1 MATLHYFPCI
11 PVFAELIKQ
20 QQILFDDSLPFQR
33 STFRNRT
40 IIVGSNGVIQL
51 SVPIIGGR
59 SVKLPYS
66 EIQIDYK
73 NDWQRD
79 HFRTLCTV
87 YGNSPF
93 YMFYKDEL
101 AVLFESKPIFL
112 FEWNLQCLK
121 LVFKKIKLETP
132 IFLERELAENDS
144 SRLMVDPLLP
154 TNYAADCFSPFLR
167 YPQVFEDKIG
177 FKPNLSILDLLFNV
191 GPQTKS
197 LLLG

>member
-11 PVFAELIKQ
+11 PVFAELLNQ

-40 IIVGSNGVIQL
+40 IIAGSNGMIQL
-51 SVPIIGGR
+51 SIPIIGGR
-59 SVKLPYS
+59 SVKLPYRDI
-66 EIQIDYK
+66 EIDYK

-87 YGNSPF
+87 YDNSPF

-101 AVLFESKPIFL
+101 AVLFESKSTFL
-112 FEWNLQCLK
+112 FEWNLLCLK
-121 LVFKKIKLETP
+121 WVFRKIKLDTP
-132 IFLERELAENDS
+132 ILFEKEFNENDS
-144 SRLMVDPLLP
+144 SIFVVDRLLP
-154 TNYAADCFSPFLR
+154 SNYSDENFSPFLK
-167 YPQVFEDKIG
+167 YSQVFEDKIG

>member
-40 IIVGSNGVIQL
+40 IIAGSNGMIQL
-51 SVPIIGGR
+51 SIPIIGGR
-59 SVKLPYS
+59 SVKLPYRYI
-66 EIQIDYK
+66 EIDYK

-101 AVLFESKPIFL
+101 EALFESQPTFL
-112 FEWNLQCLK
+112 FEWNLQCLQW
-121 LVFKKIKLETP
+121 VFRKIKLDTP
-132 IFLERELAENDS
+132 IFFEKEFNEKDS
-144 SRLMVDPLLP
+144 SIFVVDRFLP
-154 TNYAADCFSPFLR
+154 SNYSDENFSPFLK
-167 YPQVFEDKIG
+167 YSQVFEDKIG